1 MAHSNTAQALMEM
14 DRAHTLHPFAHF
26 ESFNKDGALVI
37 MEGTGARLKD
47 ANGREYF
54 DAVGGLWCTNIGLGR
69 EEMADAIADQVRKL
83 SYSSTF
89 ADMTNE
95 TSALL
100 VSKLAE
106 LTPKGLDHIHFT
118 TGGSTAIDTAVRMVH
133 YYQASR
139 GCASKKLIIARD
151 HSYHGSTYA
160 SMSAGKR
167 PGDHVPEFQYMND
180 IFHHISCPNPY
191 RRPEGMEEGD
201 LTDLLVKEFEDT
213 IKSIGEENIGG
224 FFAEPIQASG
234 GVIVPPDDYLRRM
247 REVCKANNILF
258 VADEV
263 VTAFG
268 RLGHWFASEDEFDM
282 VPDIICSAKG
292 LSSGY
297 LPIGAMIYSN
307 EVHEVISQSESG
319 YFTSGFTYAGHPVS
333 CAAALKNIEI
343 MQREDILKN
352 AHDVG
357 LYFENKLARLNDLPL
372 VGNVRGKKMMMC
384 VENVANK
391 ETKELLPDDLDV
403 GKLISNKSEELGL
416 LVRPLGHL
424 NVMSP
429 ALNITKENIDFIAEK
444 LTKAIEFVTDD
455 LIKAG
460 VKIN

>member
-14 DRAHTLHPFAHF
+14 DRAHALHPFSHF
-26 ESFNKDGALVI
+26 ESFNRDGALVV

-47 ANGREYF
+47 ATGNEYF

-69 EEMADAIADQVRKL
+69 DEMADAIADQVRKL
-83 SYSSTF
+83 SFSSTF
-89 ADMTNE
+89 TDMTNE

-100 VSKLAE
+100 VSRLSE
-106 LTPKGLDHIHFT
+106 LTPKGLNHIHFT

-139 GCASKKLIIARD
+139 GYPSKKLIIARD

-160 SMSAGKR
+160 AMSAGKR

-201 LTDLLVKEFEDT
+201 LTELLVKEFEDT
-213 IKSIGEENIGG
+213 IERLGVNNIGG

-234 GVIVPPDDYLRRM
+234 GVIVPPDHYLRRI
-247 REVCKANNILF
+247 REVCRSNDILF

-268 RLGHWFASEDEFDM
+268 RLGHWFASEDEFDII
-282 VPDIICSAKG
+282 PDIICSAKG

-297 LPIGAMIYSN
+297 LPIGAMIYSDKI
-307 EVHEVISQSESG
+307 HDVISHSESG
-319 YFTSGFTYAGHPVS
+319 WFTSGFTYAGHPVS

-343 MQREDILKN
+343 MEREEILKN

-357 LYFENKLARLNDLPL
+357 LYFETKLAKLNDLPL

-391 ETKELLPDDLDV
+391 ETKELLPDELNV
-403 GKLISNKSEELGL
+403 GKLISNKSEDLGL

-429 ALNITKENIDFIAEK
+429 ALNITIEDIDFITEK
-444 LTKAIEFVTDD
+444 LTKAIKTVTDD

-460 VKIN
+460 VRIS

>member
-14 DRAHTLHPFAHF
+14 DRAHALHPFSHF
-26 ESFNKDGALVI
+26 ESFNRDGALVV
-37 MEGTGARLKD
+37 MEGSGARLKD
-47 ANGREYF
+47 ATGNEYF

-69 EEMADAIADQVRKL
+69 DEMADAIADQVRKL
-83 SYSSTF
+83 SFSSTF
-89 ADMTNE
+89 TDMTNE

-139 GCASKKLIIARD
+139 GYPSKKLIIARD

-160 SMSAGKR
+160 AMSAGKR

-201 LTDLLVKEFEDT
+201 FTELLVKEFEDT
-213 IKSIGEENIGG
+213 IERLGVDNIGG

-234 GVIVPPDDYLRRM
+234 GVIVPPHHYLRRI
-247 REVCKANNILF
+247 REVCSSNDILF

-282 VPDIICSAKG
+282 IPDIICSAKG

-297 LPIGAMIYSN
+297 LPIGAMIYSDKI
-307 EVHEVISQSESG
+307 HDVISQSESG
-319 YFTSGFTYAGHPVS
+319 WFTSGFTYAGHPVS

-343 MQREDILKN
+343 MEREEILKN

-357 LYFENKLARLNDLPL
+357 LYFESKLAKLNDLPL

-384 VENVANK
+384 VENVADK
-391 ETKELLPDDLDV
+391 ETKELLPDELNV
-403 GKLISNKSEELGL
+403 GKLISNKSEDLGL

-429 ALNITKENIDFIAEK
+429 ALNITIEDIDFITEK
-444 LTKAIEFVTDD
+444 LTEAIKTVTDD

-460 VKIN
+460 VRIS

>member
-1 MAHSNTAQALMEM
+1 
-14 DRAHTLHPFAHF
+14 
-26 ESFNKDGALVI
+26 
-37 MEGTGARLKD
+37 
-47 ANGREYF
+47 
-54 DAVGGLWCTNIGLGR
+54 
-69 EEMADAIADQVRKL
+69 
-83 SYSSTF
+83 
-89 ADMTNE
+89 
-95 TSALL
+95 
-100 VSKLAE
+100 
-106 LTPKGLDHIHFT
+106 
-118 TGGSTAIDTAVRMVH
+118 
-133 YYQASR
+133 
-139 GCASKKLIIARD
+139 
-151 HSYHGSTYA
+151 
-160 SMSAGKR
+160 
-167 PGDHVPEFQYMND
+167 
-180 IFHHISCPNPY
+180 
-191 RRPEGMEEGD
+191 
-201 LTDLLVKEFEDT
+201 
-213 IKSIGEENIGG
+213 
-224 FFAEPIQASG
+224 
-234 GVIVPPDDYLRRM
+234 
-247 REVCKANNILF
+247 
-258 VADEV
+258 
-263 VTAFG
+263 
-268 RLGHWFASEDEFDM
+268 M

-357 LYFENKLARLNDLPL
+357 LYFETKLARLNDLPL

-429 ALNITKENIDFIAEK
+429 ALNITKEDIDFIAEK

-460 VKIN
+460 VKINWFIS

>member
-14 DRAHTLHPFAHF
+14 DRAHALHPFSHF
-26 ESFNKDGALVI
+26 ESFNRDGAWVVR
-37 MEGTGARLKD
+37 EGTGARLKD
-47 ANGREYF
+47 ATGNEYF

-69 EEMADAIADQVRKL
+69 DEMADAIADQVRKL
-83 SYSSTF
+83 SFSSTF
-89 ADMTNE
+89 TDMTNE

-139 GCASKKLIIARD
+139 GYPSKKLIIARD

-160 SMSAGKR
+160 AMSAGKR

-201 LTDLLVKEFEDT
+201 FTELLVKEFEDT
-213 IKSIGEENIGG
+213 IERLGVDNIGG

-234 GVIVPPDDYLRRM
+234 GVIVPPHHYLRRI
-247 REVCKANNILF
+247 REVCSSNDILF

-282 VPDIICSAKG
+282 IPDIICSAKG

-297 LPIGAMIYSN
+297 LPIGAMIYSDKI
-307 EVHEVISQSESG
+307 HDVISQSESG
-319 YFTSGFTYAGHPVS
+319 WFTSGFTYAGHPVS

-343 MQREDILKN
+343 MEREEILKN

-357 LYFENKLARLNDLPL
+357 LYFESKLAKLNDLPL

-384 VENVANK
+384 VENVADK
-391 ETKELLPDDLDV
+391 ETKELLPDELNV
-403 GKLISNKSEELGL
+403 GKLISNKSEDLGL

-429 ALNITKENIDFIAEK
+429 ALNITIEDIDFITEK
-444 LTKAIEFVTDD
+444 LTEAIKTVTDD
-455 LIKAG
+455 VIKAG
-460 VKIN
+460 VRIS

>member
-14 DRAHTLHPFAHF
+14 DRAHALHPFSHF
-26 ESFNKDGALVI
+26 ESFNRDGALVV

-47 ANGREYF
+47 ATGNEYF

-69 EEMADAIADQVRKL
+69 DEMADAIADQVRKL
-83 SYSSTF
+83 SFSSTF
-89 ADMTNE
+89 TDMTNE

-139 GCASKKLIIARD
+139 GYPSKKLIIARD

-160 SMSAGKR
+160 AMSAGKR

-201 LTDLLVKEFEDT
+201 FTELLVKEFEDT
-213 IKSIGEENIGG
+213 IERLGVDNIGG

-234 GVIVPPDDYLRRM
+234 GVIVPPHHYLRRI
-247 REVCKANNILF
+247 REVCSSNDILF

-282 VPDIICSAKG
+282 IPDIICSAKG

-297 LPIGAMIYSN
+297 LPIGAMIYSDKI
-307 EVHEVISQSESG
+307 HDVISQSESG
-319 YFTSGFTYAGHPVS
+319 WFTSGFTYAGHPVS

-343 MQREDILKN
+343 MEREEILKN

-357 LYFENKLARLNDLPL
+357 LYFESKLAKLNDLPL

-384 VENVANK
+384 VENVADK
-391 ETKELLPDDLDV
+391 ETKELLPDELNV
-403 GKLISNKSEELGL
+403 GKLISNKSEDLGL

-429 ALNITKENIDFIAEK
+429 ALNITIEDIDFITEK
-444 LTKAIEFVTDD
+444 LTEAIKTVTDD

-460 VKIN
+460 VRIS

>member
-14 DRAHTLHPFAHF
+14 DRAHALHPFSHF
-26 ESFNKDGALVI
+26 ESFNRDGALVV

-47 ANGREYF
+47 ATGNEYF

-69 EEMADAIADQVRKL
+69 DEMADAIADQVRKL
-83 SYSSTF
+83 SFSSTF
-89 ADMTNE
+89 TDMTNE

-139 GCASKKLIIARD
+139 GYPSKKLIIARD

-160 SMSAGKR
+160 AMSAGKR

-201 LTDLLVKEFEDT
+201 FTELLVKEFEDT
-213 IKSIGEENIGG
+213 IERLGVDNIGG

-234 GVIVPPDDYLRRM
+234 GVIVPPHHYLRRI
-247 REVCKANNILF
+247 REVCSSNDILF

-282 VPDIICSAKG
+282 IPDIICSAKG

-297 LPIGAMIYSN
+297 LPIGAMIYSDKI
-307 EVHEVISQSESG
+307 HDVISQSESG
-319 YFTSGFTYAGHPVS
+319 WFTSGFTYAGHPVS

-343 MQREDILKN
+343 MEREEILKN

-357 LYFENKLARLNDLPL
+357 LYFESKLAKLNDLPL

-384 VENVANK
+384 VENVADK
-391 ETKELLPDDLDV
+391 ETKELLPDELNV
-403 GKLISNKSEELGL
+403 GKLISNKSEDLGL

-429 ALNITKENIDFIAEK
+429 ALNITIEDIDFITKK
-444 LTKAIEFVTDD
+444 LTEAIKTVTDD

-460 VKIN
+460 VRIS

>member
-1 MAHSNTAQALMEM
+1 M
-14 DRAHTLHPFAHF
+14 
-26 ESFNKDGALVI
+26 
-37 MEGTGARLKD
+37 
-47 ANGREYF
+47 
-54 DAVGGLWCTNIGLGR
+54 
-69 EEMADAIADQVRKL
+69 
-83 SYSSTF
+83 
-89 ADMTNE
+89 
-95 TSALL
+95 
-100 VSKLAE
+100 
-106 LTPKGLDHIHFT
+106 
-118 TGGSTAIDTAVRMVH
+118 
-133 YYQASR
+133 
-139 GCASKKLIIARD
+139 IIARD

-160 SMSAGKR
+160 AMSAGKR

-201 LTDLLVKEFEDT
+201 FTELLVKEFEDT
-213 IKSIGEENIGG
+213 IERLGVDNIGG

-234 GVIVPPDDYLRRM
+234 GVIVPPDHYLRRI
-247 REVCKANNILF
+247 REVCSSNDILF

-282 VPDIICSAKG
+282 IPDIICSAKG

-297 LPIGAMIYSN
+297 LPIGAMIYSDKI
-307 EVHEVISQSESG
+307 HDVISQSESG
-319 YFTSGFTYAGHPVS
+319 WFTSGFTYAGHPVS

-343 MQREDILKN
+343 MEREEILKN

-357 LYFENKLARLNDLPL
+357 LYFESKLAKLNDLPL

-391 ETKELLPDDLDV
+391 ETKELLPDELNV
-403 GKLISNKSEELGL
+403 GKLISNKSEDLGL

-429 ALNITKENIDFIAEK
+429 ALNITIEDIDFITEK
-444 LTKAIEFVTDD
+444 LTEAIKTVTDD

-460 VKIN
+460 VRIS